1 MKVVV
6 ISASPRK
13 IGKTQV
19 FMKYVTECL
28 NNSSFEDLVV
38 NFINLSEG
46 VIDYYTGDGNI
57 SDTTKQAI
65 KNITEADVW
74 IVGTP
79 IYNSFFSSA
88 LKNLFEY
95 IDYKKTAGKTAGL
108 VIVASGNS
116 GFTDVQT
123 LLTQLMSY
131 FNVITNPRAVFV
143 TADTVQNDQI
153 INDDVKSR
161 LKQIVD
167 ETLELARKVSNR
179 SEERRVGK
187 ECRSRWSPYH

>member
-19 FMKYVTECL
+19 LMKSVTEYI
-28 NNSSFEDLVV
+28 NDLMLDVERSLEV
-38 NFINLSEG
+38 KFINLSDG
-46 VIDYYTGDGNI
+46 GIDYYTGGGNF

-65 KNITEADVW
+65 KDITEADVW
-74 IVGTP
+74 LVGTP

-108 VIVASGNS
+108 IIVASGNS

-143 TADTVQNDQI
+143 TADTVDNNEI
-153 INDDVKSR
+153 INEDVKSR
-161 LKQIVD
+161 LNQLVD
-167 ETLELARKVSNR
+167 ETLKLAFKVS
-179 SEERRVGK
+179 
-187 ECRSRWSPYH
+187 

>member
-13 IGKTQV
+13 IAKTQV
-19 FMKYVTECL
+19 FMKYVTEYL
-28 NNSSFEDLVV
+28 NDSGLDGLEIKL
-38 NFINLSEG
+38 INLSDG
-46 VIDYYTGDGNI
+46 GIDYYTGDGNF
-57 SDTTKQAI
+57 SDITKEAI

-74 IVGTP
+74 IIGTP
-79 IYNSFFSSA
+79 IYNSFFSSG

-108 VIVASGNS
+108 IIVAAGNS

-131 FNVITNPRAVFV
+131 FNVITNPQAVFIM
-143 TADTVQNDQI
+143 ADTAENDQI
-153 INDDVKSR
+153 TNEDVKTR
-161 LKQIVD
+161 LKQLVD
-167 ETLELARKVSNR
+167 QTLELASKVS
-179 SEERRVGK
+179 
-187 ECRSRWSPYH
+187 

>member
-13 IGKTQV
+13 IGKTQTI
-19 FMKYVTECL
+19 MKYVAEYML
-28 NNSSFEDLVV
+28 DNDSGISPLEVK
-38 NFINLSEG
+38 FINLSEG
-46 VIDYYTGDGNI
+46 GIDYYTGDGNF
-57 SDTTKQAI
+57 SDATKEAI

-74 IVGTP
+74 IIGTP

-95 IDYKKTAGKTAGL
+95 IDYKKTAGKIAGL
-108 VIVASGNS
+108 VIVASSNS
-116 GFTDVQT
+116 GFADVQT

-143 TADTVQNDQI
+143 TADTVDNGKI
-153 INDDVKSR
+153 INEDVNSR
-161 LKQIVD
+161 LNQLVD
-167 ETLELARKVSNR
+167 ETLELARKVSND
-179 SEERRVGK
+179 
-187 ECRSRWSPYH
+187 

>member
-13 IGKTQV
+13 IGKTQTI
-19 FMKYVTECL
+19 MKYVAEYIL
-28 NNSSFEDLVV
+28 DNNAGISPLEVK
-38 NFINLSEG
+38 FINLSEG
-46 VIDYYTGDGNI
+46 GIDYYTGDGSF
-57 SDTTKQAI
+57 SDATKEAI

-74 IVGTP
+74 IIGTP

-108 VIVASGNS
+108 VIVAAGNS

-123 LLTQLMSY
+123 LLTQLTSY
-131 FNVITNPRAVFV
+131 FNVITNPRAVFIMAD
-143 TADTVQNDQI
+143 TADDDQI
-153 INDDVKSR
+153 TVENVKTR
-161 LKQIVD
+161 LKQLVD
-167 ETLELARKVSNR
+167 ETLELASKVS
-179 SEERRVGK
+179 
-187 ECRSRWSPYH
+187 

>member
-13 IGKTQV
+13 IGKTQTI
-19 FMKYVTECL
+19 MKYVAESISDNTYVYPVE
-28 NNSSFEDLVV
+28 VK
-38 NFINLSEG
+38 FINLSEG
-46 VIDYYTGDGNI
+46 GIDYYTGDGTFGN
-57 SDTTKQAI
+57 TTKQAI
-65 KNITEADVW
+65 KDITEADVW
-74 IVGTP
+74 IIGTP

-143 TADTVQNDQI
+143 TADTVDNGEI
-153 INDDVKSR
+153 INDDVKAR
-161 LKQIVD
+161 LRQLAE
-167 ETLELARKVSNR
+167 ETLKLASKVS
-179 SEERRVGK
+179 
-187 ECRSRWSPYH
+187 

>member
-13 IGKTQV
+13 IAKTQV
-19 FMKYVTECL
+19 FMKYVTEYIRNL
-28 NNSSFEDLVV
+28 SLEGLEVKL
-38 NFINLSEG
+38 INLSDG
-46 VIDYYTGDGNI
+46 GIDYYTGDG
-57 SDTTKQAI
+57 SFGDTTKDAV
-65 KNITEADVW
+65 KDITEADVW
-74 IVGTP
+74 IIGTP

-108 VIVASGNS
+108 VIVAAGNS

-143 TADTVQNDQI
+143 MADTADNDE
-153 INDDVKSR
+153 INDEDVKSR
-161 LKQIVD
+161 LKQLID
-167 ETLELARKVSNR
+167 ETLGLASKVS
-179 SEERRVGK
+179 
-187 ECRSRWSPYH
+187 

>member
-13 IGKTQV
+13 IAKTQV
-19 FMKYVTECL
+19 FMKYITGYL
-28 NNSSFEDLVV
+28 NNSSLEGLEVKL
-38 NFINLSEG
+38 INLSDG
-46 VIDYYTGDGNI
+46 GIDYYTGDGNF
-57 SDTTKQAI
+57 SDTTKEAI
-65 KNITEADVW
+65 KKITEADVW

-108 VIVASGNS
+108 VIIAAGNS

-131 FNVITNPRAVFV
+131 FNVITNPQAVFIM
-143 TADTVQNDQI
+143 ADTAEDDQI
-153 INDDVKSR
+153 TNEDVKTR
-161 LKQIVD
+161 LKQLVD
-167 ETLELARKVSNR
+167 QTLELSSKVS
-179 SEERRVGK
+179 
-187 ECRSRWSPYH
+187 

>member
-1 MKVVV
+1 MKVIV

-13 IGKTQV
+13 IAKTQV
-19 FMKYVTECL
+19 FMKYITEYL
-28 NNSSFEDLVV
+28 NNSNFDDLEVKL
-38 NFINLSEG
+38 INLSDGG
-46 VIDYYTGDGNI
+46 VDYYIGDGNF
-57 SDTTKQAI
+57 SDTTKEVI
-65 KNITEADVW
+65 KHVTEADVW
-74 IVGTP
+74 IIGTP

-108 VIVASGNS
+108 VIVAAGNS

-143 TADTVQNDQI
+143 MADTVVDDQI
-153 INDDVKSR
+153 ISEDVKS
-161 LKQIVD
+161 
-167 ETLELARKVSNR
+167 
-179 SEERRVGK
+179 
-187 ECRSRWSPYH
+187 

>member
-13 IGKTQV
+13 IAKTQV
-19 FMKYVTECL
+19 FMKYITGYL
-28 NNSSFEDLVV
+28 NNSSLEGLEVEL
-38 NFINLSEG
+38 INLSDG
-46 VIDYYTGDGNI
+46 GIDYYTGDGNF
-57 SDTTKQAI
+57 SDTTKEAI
-65 KNITEADVW
+65 KKITEADVW

-108 VIVASGNS
+108 VIIAAGNS

-131 FNVITNPRAVFV
+131 FNVITNPRAVFIMAD
-143 TADTVQNDQI
+143 TADDDQI
-153 INDDVKSR
+153 TDEKVKTR
-161 LKQIVD
+161 LKQLVD
-167 ETLELARKVSNR
+167 ETLELASKVS
-179 SEERRVGK
+179 
-187 ECRSRWSPYH
+187 

>member
-19 FMKYVTECL
+19 LMKFITEYVNEL
-28 NNSSFEDLVV
+28 MLDVERSLEVE
-38 NFINLSEG
+38 FINLSDG
-46 VIDYYTGDGNI
+46 GIDYYTGGGDL
-57 SDTTKQAI
+57 SDTTKRAI

-74 IVGTP
+74 LVGTP

-95 IDYKKTAGKTAGL
+95 IDYKKTAG
-108 VIVASGNS
+108 NS

-131 FNVITNPRAVFV
+131 FNVITNPHAVFI
-143 TADTVQNDQI
+143 TADAIENNQLVDEE
-153 INDDVKSR
+153 VKIR
-161 LKQIVD
+161 LKQLVD
-167 ETLELARKVSNR
+167 QTLDIALKISN
-179 SEERRVGK
+179 
-187 ECRSRWSPYH
+187 

>member
-13 IGKTQV
+13 IAKTQV
-19 FMKYVTECL
+19 LMKYVTEYI
-28 NNSSFEDLVV
+28 NDLMLDVERSLEV
-38 NFINLSEG
+38 KFINLSDG
-46 VIDYYTGDGNI
+46 GIDYYTGDGNF

-65 KNITEADVW
+65 KDITEADVW
-74 IVGTP
+74 LVGTP

-95 IDYKKTAGKTAGL
+95 IDYKKTAGKIAGL
-108 VIVASGNS
+108 VIVASSNS
-116 GFTDVQT
+116 GFADVQT

-143 TADTVQNDQI
+143 TADTVDNGKI
-153 INDDVKSR
+153 INEDVKSR
-161 LKQIVD
+161 LDQLVD
-167 ETLELARKVSNR
+167 ETLGLARKVSND
-179 SEERRVGK
+179 
-187 ECRSRWSPYH
+187 

>member
-13 IGKTQV
+13 IAKTQV
-19 FMKYVTECL
+19 FMKYITEHL
-28 NNSSFEDLVV
+28 NNSSLEGLEVKL
-38 NFINLSEG
+38 INLSDG
-46 VIDYYTGDGNI
+46 GIDYYTGDGNF
-57 SDTTKQAI
+57 SDTTKEAI
-65 KNITEADVW
+65 RNITEADVW
-74 IVGTP
+74 IIGTP

-108 VIVASGNS
+108 VIIAAGNS

-131 FNVITNPRAVFV
+131 FNVITNPQAVFIM
-143 TADTVQNDQI
+143 ADTAEDDQI
-153 INDDVKSR
+153 TNEDVKTR
-161 LKQIVD
+161 LKQLVD
-167 ETLELARKVSNR
+167 QTLELASKVS
-179 SEERRVGK
+179 
-187 ECRSRWSPYH
+187 

>member
-13 IGKTQV
+13 IGKTQTI
-19 FMKYVTECL
+19 MKYVVEYINDSGISPL
-28 NNSSFEDLVV
+28 EVK
-38 NFINLSEG
+38 FINLSEG
-46 VIDYYTGDGNI
+46 GIDYYTGDGNF

-74 IVGTP
+74 ILGTP

-108 VIVASGNS
+108 IIVASGNS

-143 TADTVQNDQI
+143 TADTVNNGEI
-153 INDDVKSR
+153 IKKDANSR
-161 LKQIVD
+161 LNQLVD
-167 ETLELARKVSNR
+167 ETLTLARKVS
-179 SEERRVGK
+179 S
-187 ECRSRWSPYH
+187 S

>member
-13 IGKTQV
+13 IAKTQV
-19 FMKYVTECL
+19 FMKYITGYL
-28 NNSSFEDLVV
+28 NNSSLEGLEVKL
-38 NFINLSEG
+38 INLSDG
-46 VIDYYTGDGNI
+46 GIDYYTGDGNF
-57 SDTTKQAI
+57 SDTTKEAI
-65 KNITEADVW
+65 RNITEADVW
-74 IVGTP
+74 IIGTP

-108 VIVASGNS
+108 VIIAAGNS

-131 FNVITNPRAVFV
+131 FNVITNPQAVFIM
-143 TADTVQNDQI
+143 ADTAEDDQI
-153 INDDVKSR
+153 TNEDVKTR
-161 LKQIVD
+161 LKQLVD
-167 ETLELARKVSNR
+167 QTLELASKVS
-179 SEERRVGK
+179 
-187 ECRSRWSPYH
+187 

>member
-19 FMKYVTECL
+19 IMKYVAEYML
-28 NNSSFEDLVV
+28 DNDSGISPLEVK
-38 NFINLSEG
+38 FINLSEG
-46 VIDYYTGDGNI
+46 GIDYYTGDGNF
-57 SDTTKQAI
+57 SDATKEAI

-74 IVGTP
+74 IIGTP

-116 GFTDVQT
+116 GFADVQT

-143 TADTVQNDQI
+143 TADTVDNGKI
-153 INDDVKSR
+153 INEDVNSR
-161 LKQIVD
+161 LNQLVD
-167 ETLELARKVSNR
+167 ETLGLARKVSND
-179 SEERRVGK
+179 
-187 ECRSRWSPYH
+187 

>member
-13 IGKTQV
+13 IAKTQV
-19 FMKYVTECL
+19 FMKYITEYL
-28 NNSSFEDLVV
+28 NNSSLECLEVKL
-38 NFINLSEG
+38 INLSDG
-46 VIDYYTGDGNI
+46 QIDYYTGDGNF
-57 SDTTKQAI
+57 SDKTKEAI
-65 KNITEADVW
+65 KNITESDVW
-74 IVGTP
+74 IIGTP

-108 VIVASGNS
+108 VIVAAGNS

-131 FNVITNPRAVFV
+131 FNVITNPRAVFIM
-143 TADTVQNDQI
+143 ADTAEEDQI
-153 INDDVKSR
+153 TDEKVKTR
-161 LKQIVD
+161 LKQLVD
-167 ETLELARKVSNR
+167 ETLELASKVS
-179 SEERRVGK
+179 
-187 ECRSRWSPYH
+187 

>member
-13 IGKTQV
+13 IAKTQV
-19 FMKYVTECL
+19 FMKYVTECVK
-28 NNSSFEDLVV
+28 NSSLGGLEVKLL
-38 NFINLSEG
+38 NLSNG
-46 VIDYYTGDGNI
+46 GIDYYTGDG
-57 SDTTKQAI
+57 SFSVTTKDAI
-65 KNITEADVW
+65 KNITESDVW
-74 IVGTP
+74 IIGTP

-108 VIVASGNS
+108 IIVASGNS

-143 TADTVQNDQI
+143 TADTVDNNEI
-153 INDDVKSR
+153 ITTYTSINF
-161 LKQIVD
+161 
-167 ETLELARKVSNR
+167 
-179 SEERRVGK
+179 
-187 ECRSRWSPYH
+187 Y

>member
-13 IGKTQV
+13 IAKTQV
-19 FMKYVTECL
+19 LMKYVTEYI
-28 NNSSFEDLVV
+28 NDLMLDVERSLEV
-38 NFINLSEG
+38 KFINLSDG
-46 VIDYYTGDGNI
+46 GIDYYTGDGNF
-57 SDTTKQAI
+57 SETTKQAI
-65 KNITEADVW
+65 NDITEADVW
-74 IVGTP
+74 LVGTP

-108 VIVASGNS
+108 IIVASGNS

-143 TADTVQNDQI
+143 TADTVDNNEI
-153 INDDVKSR
+153 INEDVKSR
-161 LKQIVD
+161 LNQLVD
-167 ETLELARKVSNR
+167 ETLKLAFKVS
-179 SEERRVGK
+179 
-187 ECRSRWSPYH
+187 

>member
-13 IGKTQV
+13 IAKTQV
-19 FMKYVTECL
+19 FMKYVTEYL
-28 NNSSFEDLVV
+28 NDSGLDGLEIKL
-38 NFINLSEG
+38 INLSDG
-46 VIDYYTGDGNI
+46 GIDYYTGDGNF
-57 SDTTKQAI
+57 SDITKEAI

-74 IVGTP
+74 IIVTP
-79 IYNSFFSSA
+79 IYNSFFSSG

-108 VIVASGNS
+108 IIVAAGNS

-131 FNVITNPRAVFV
+131 FNVITNPRSVFIMAN
-143 TADTVQNDQI
+143 TAEDDQI
-153 INDDVKSR
+153 MVEDVKAR
-161 LKQIVD
+161 LNQLVD
-167 ETLELARKVSNR
+167 ETLKLASKVS
-179 SEERRVGK
+179 
-187 ECRSRWSPYH
+187 

>member
-13 IGKTQV
+13 IAKTQI
-19 FMKYVTECL
+19 FMKYVTEYL
-28 NNSSFEDLVV
+28 NNSSLDGLEVKL
-38 NFINLSEG
+38 INLSDG
-46 VIDYYTGDGNI
+46 GIDYYTGDGNF
-57 SDTTKQAI
+57 SDTTKEAI

-74 IVGTP
+74 IIGTP

-108 VIVASGNS
+108 VIVAAGNS

-123 LLTQLMSY
+123 LLTQLTSY
-131 FNVITNPRAVFV
+131 FNVITNPRAVFIM
-143 TADTVQNDQI
+143 ADTANDDQI
-153 INDDVKSR
+153 TAEDVKTR
-161 LKQIVD
+161 LKQLVD
-167 ETLELARKVSNR
+167 ETLELASKVS
-179 SEERRVGK
+179 
-187 ECRSRWSPYH
+187 

>member
-13 IGKTQV
+13 TGKTQV
-19 FMKYVTECL
+19 FMKYVTEYIK
-28 NNSSFEDLVV
+28 NSSLGGLEVK
-38 NFINLSEG
+38 FINLSEG
-46 VIDYYTGDGNI
+46 GIDYYTGDGNF
-57 SDTTKQAI
+57 SDSTKEAI

-74 IVGTP
+74 IIGTP

-143 TADTVQNDQI
+143 TADTVNNGEI
-153 INDDVKSR
+153 INDDVKDR
-161 LKQIVD
+161 LRQLVE
-167 ETLELARKVSNR
+167 ETLKLASKVS
-179 SEERRVGK
+179 
-187 ECRSRWSPYH
+187 

>member
-19 FMKYVTECL
+19 FMKFITEYI
-28 NNSSFEDLVV
+28 NDSSLDGLEVK
-38 NFINLSEG
+38 FINLSDDQ
-46 VIDYYTGDGNI
+46 IDYYTGDGNF

-65 KNITEADVW
+65 KNITEADIW
-74 IVGTP
+74 LVGTP

-108 VIVASGNS
+108 IIVASGNS

-143 TADTVQNDQI
+143 TADTVDNNEI
-153 INDDVKSR
+153 INEDVKSR
-161 LKQIVD
+161 LNQLVD
-167 ETLELARKVSNR
+167 ETLKLASKVS
-179 SEERRVGK
+179 
-187 ECRSRWSPYH
+187 

>member
-19 FMKYVTECL
+19 IMKYVAEYML
-28 NNSSFEDLVV
+28 DNDSGISPLEVKFV
-38 NFINLSEG
+38 NLSEG
-46 VIDYYTGDGNI
+46 GIDYYTGDGNF
-57 SDTTKQAI
+57 SDATKEAI
-65 KNITEADVW
+65 KNITEADIW
-74 IVGTP
+74 IIGTP

-116 GFTDVQT
+116 GFADVQT

-143 TADTVQNDQI
+143 TADTVDNGKI
-153 INDDVKSR
+153 INEDVNSR
-161 LKQIVD
+161 LNQLVD
-167 ETLELARKVSNR
+167 ETLELARKVSND
-179 SEERRVGK
+179 
-187 ECRSRWSPYH
+187 

>member
-13 IGKTQV
+13 IGKTQAI
-19 FMKYVTECL
+19 MKYVAEYML
-28 NNSSFEDLVV
+28 DNDSEISHLEVK
-38 NFINLSEG
+38 FINLSEG
-46 VIDYYTGDGNI
+46 GIDYYTGDGNF
-57 SDTTKQAI
+57 SDATKEAI

-74 IVGTP
+74 IIGTP

-108 VIVASGNS
+108 IIVASGNS

-143 TADTVQNDQI
+143 TADTVDNDEI
-153 INDDVKSR
+153 INDDVKAR
-161 LKQIVD
+161 LRQLAE
-167 ETLELARKVSNR
+167 ETLKLASKVS
-179 SEERRVGK
+179 
-187 ECRSRWSPYH
+187 

>member
-13 IGKTQV
+13 IAKTQV
-19 FMKYVTECL
+19 FMKYVTEYIK
-28 NNSSFEDLVV
+28 NSSLTGLEVKLL
-38 NFINLSEG
+38 NLSNGG
-46 VIDYYTGDGNI
+46 VDYYTGDGNF
-57 SDTTKQAI
+57 SATTKDAI

-74 IVGTP
+74 IIGTP

-108 VIVASGNS
+108 IIVASGNS

-143 TADTVQNDQI
+143 TADTVDNNEI
-153 INDDVKSR
+153 INEDVKSR
-161 LKQIVD
+161 LNQLVD
-167 ETLELARKVSNR
+167 ETLKLASKVS
-179 SEERRVGK
+179 
-187 ECRSRWSPYH
+187 

>member
-13 IGKTQV
+13 ISKTQV
-19 FMKYVTECL
+19 LMKFVTEYITNLML
-28 NNSSFEDLVV
+28 NAEISLEVK
-38 NFINLSEG
+38 FINLSEG
-46 VIDYYTGDGNI
+46 GINYYTGDGKF

-74 IVGTP
+74 LIGTP

-108 VIVASGNS
+108 IIFASGNI

-131 FNVITNPRAVFV
+131 FNVITNPSAVFV
-143 TADTVQNDQI
+143 TVDSIENDRI
-153 INDDVKSR
+153 VNEDVKTR
-161 LKQIVD
+161 LTQLVD
-167 ETLELARKVSNR
+167 QTLELALKLS
-179 SEERRVGK
+179 
-187 ECRSRWSPYH
+187 

>member
-13 IGKTQV
+13 IAKTQI
-19 FMKYVTECL
+19 FMKFITEYVNEL
-28 NNSSFEDLVV
+28 MLDVERSLEVE
-38 NFINLSEG
+38 FINLSDG
-46 VIDYYTGDGNI
+46 GIDYYTGSGDL
-57 SDTTKQAI
+57 SDTTKHAI

-74 IVGTP
+74 LIGTP

-108 VIVASGNS
+108 VILASGNS
-116 GFTDVQT
+116 GFADVQT

-131 FNVITNPRAVFV
+131 FNVITNPHAVFV
-143 TADTVQNDQI
+143 TADTIEN
-153 INDDVKSR
+153 N
-161 LKQIVD
+161 QIVNEEVKIRLIQLVD
-167 ETLELARKVSNR
+167 QTLDLALRISK
-179 SEERRVGK
+179 
-187 ECRSRWSPYH
+187 

>member
-13 IGKTQV
+13 IAKTQV
-19 FMKYVTECL
+19 FMKYVTEYIKNL
-28 NNSSFEDLVV
+28 SLEGLEVKL
-38 NFINLSEG
+38 INLSDG
-46 VIDYYTGDGNI
+46 GIDYYTGDG
-57 SDTTKQAI
+57 SFGDTTKDAV

-74 IVGTP
+74 IIGTP

-108 VIVASGNS
+108 VIVAAGNS

-143 TADTVQNDQI
+143 MADTADDNV
-153 INDDVKSR
+153 INNEDVKSR
-161 LKQIVD
+161 LKQLVD
-167 ETLELARKVSNR
+167 ETLELASKVS
-179 SEERRVGK
+179 
-187 ECRSRWSPYH
+187 